1 MTEEKG
7 YFQANTMVAKYQ
19 KALAEEKRFKK
30 AFLVEEDSEELYLPW
45 RAVNKKVKEL
55 KPSRHMI
62 SMINNKIKSRFPGRP
77 PIASTFGD
85 YTITRRP
92 FRAPP

>member
-1 MTEEKG
+1 MAEEEE

-19 KALAEEKRFKK
+19 KAWAEAKRFKK
-30 AFLVEEDSEELYLPW
+30 AFLVEEDSEELYLAW
-45 RAVNKKVKEL
+45 RAAGKKANEL
-55 KPSRHMI
+55 KPPRHMI
-62 SMINNKIKSRFPGRP
+62 SMINNKIKTRFPGRP